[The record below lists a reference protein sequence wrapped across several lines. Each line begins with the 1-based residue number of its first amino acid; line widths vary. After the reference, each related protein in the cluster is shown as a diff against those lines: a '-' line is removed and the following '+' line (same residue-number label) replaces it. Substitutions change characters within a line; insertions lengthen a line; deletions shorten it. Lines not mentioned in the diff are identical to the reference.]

1 MYLISACGGVAMRN
15 DATLVKA
22 QQPSGKANGNGY
34 GYSFEE
40 PASVEAAPAPEGP
53 EAVPPILNQSAS
65 GNLPAENRKQ
75 AVAGNENP
83 AKVGVGS
90 NEGVGPLLI
99 YQAKLALAVFEVDK
113 SLDAVEEL
121 AKKAGGYLVQRHS
134 TTIVV
139 RIPAKGFDGT
149 LKTILKMGDVLE
161 RDLEVEDVTA
171 KVRDLE
177 ARLMNAEAV
186 RKRLVELLN
195 GANKTEDALSVER
208 ELARVTENIE
218 QMKAQLKLLSELVTY
233 STITVRFEAPQ
244 AENLDKRFK
253 LPFPWLD
260 ELGLS
265 NLLSL

>member
-1 MYLISACGGVAMRN
+1 MKRESSLA
-15 DATLVKA
+15 KA
-22 QQPSGKANGNGY
+22 HQPSTTASGNAY
-34 GYSFEE
+34 GYSLEDA
-40 PASVEAAPAPEGP
+40 ASVEAAPAPEGP
-53 EAVPPILNQSAS
+53 EAPPPIPGQSAS
-65 GNLPAENRKQ
+65 GNVPTELQKRL
-75 AVAGNENP
+75 VTGNEGP

-90 NEGVGPLLI
+90 NDAPGPLLI

-113 SLDAVEEL
+113 SLDAVEAL
-121 AKKAGGYLVQRHS
+121 AKKAGGYLVQRHA

-149 LKTILKMGDVLE
+149 LKSILTMGDVLE

-195 GANKTEDALSVER
+195 GANKTEDALAVER

-218 QMKAQLKLLSELVTY
+218 QMKAQLKLLSELVAY
-233 STITVRFEAPQ
+233 STITVRFAAPQ
-244 AENLDKRFK
+244 AENLDKRFR
-253 LPFPWLD
+253 LPFLWLD